1 MVLGLVLM
9 RATRSKKSKIRW
21 PEEVMLSGIAVQDVE
36 GRLVEVNG
44 QTLWTGLYERVGF
57 FGIQAM
63 KSQEYALINREPKKF
78 ILV

>member
-21 PEEVMLSGIAVQDVE
+21 PEDVMLSGIAVQEVE

-57 FGIQAM
+57 FE
-63 KSQEYALINREPKKF
+63 SRL
-78 ILV
+78 

>member
-1 MVLGLVLM
+1 
-9 RATRSKKSKIRW
+9 
-21 PEEVMLSGIAVQDVE
+21 MLSGIAVHEVE

-57 FGIQAM
+57 FEIQDM
-63 KSQEYALINREPKKF
+63 KIQEYALIDREPKKF